1 MKQILGFMLGL
12 SALLIAWS
20 SAAQS
25 DYPERPIHLVIGF
38 QAGSSTDTVARLLG
52 QKFSDALGKPV
63 VVENVTGAT
72 GSIAAERVA
81 KAAPDGYTIAF
92 GTNAQIVV
100 NPNLYKLPYDPAKDF
115 APISQVSLSPNIL
128 VVNNAV
134 PAKSITELITLAKE
148 QPGKLTFASGGIG
161 SSPHLAGELFKSM
174 AGVDIRHI
182 PYRGGGAAI
191 PDLLA
196 GRVTMIFIP
205 TSVVL
210 PLVRDGRLRGLA
222 VTSLKRSPAIPEL
235 PTVDESGLRGFEV
248 MLWDGL
254 LAPAGTPAAIVRKL
268 HLETVKA
275 LAQADVRA
283 KFADLGLER
292 IGNSP
297 DEFAAAIKF
306 QISQWAKT
314 IKELGVKAD

>member
-25 DYPERPIHLVIGF
+25 NYPERPIHLVIGF

-134 PAKSITELITLAKE
+134 PAKSITELITLAME

-182 PYRGGGAAI
+182 PYRGGGAAM

-235 PTVDESGLRGFEV
+235 PTVDESGFRGFEV

-275 LAQADVRA
+275 LAQADVQA

-297 DEFAAAIKF
+297 DEFAAAIKS